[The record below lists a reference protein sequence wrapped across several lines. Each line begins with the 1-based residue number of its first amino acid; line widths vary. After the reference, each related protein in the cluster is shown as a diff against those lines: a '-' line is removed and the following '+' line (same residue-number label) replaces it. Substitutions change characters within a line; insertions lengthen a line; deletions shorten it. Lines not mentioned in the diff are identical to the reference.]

1 MLRRGKILY
10 KELKA
15 LPKTYSNKL
24 RQVLR
29 FRDNSLIKDI
39 DKRRRDV
46 LDRLRELSLSCA
58 QGRQTSKAVLIPSSR
73 RAVQGL
79 VRGDKKLL
87 ALLVCTAERNLAKPS
102 LSQ

>member
-58 QGRQTSKAVLIPSSR
+58 QGRKPVLIPSSR